1 MVSTYAF
8 LVGRVEGGENPSTP
22 GWTTLQ
28 EEEKKGKKKLQ
39 SLTNQLYYHYTCY
52 TLNAPIITSPPPS
65 METLQLANLCMYVF
79 KSQTKLLLLL
89 KITLKFREENARL
102 DVNFEWYFWF
112 HLLHLWMP
120 KAIGLNMHAVLFL
133 RDFNEEGSSLT
144 VGLASWATKY
154 KSHYLFLVSRSI
166 SF

>member
-8 LVGRVEGGENPSTP
+8 LVGRMERGVRTLPPPAELLYRKRKRRGE
-22 GWTTLQ
+22 
-28 EEEKKGKKKLQ
+28 KKLQ

-89 KITLKFREENARL
+89 KITLKFREDNAWL
-102 DVNFEWYFWF
+102 DVNFEWYF
-112 HLLHLWMP
+112 
-120 KAIGLNMHAVLFL
+120 
-133 RDFNEEGSSLT
+133 
-144 VGLASWATKY
+144 
-154 KSHYLFLVSRSI
+154 
-166 SF
+166 